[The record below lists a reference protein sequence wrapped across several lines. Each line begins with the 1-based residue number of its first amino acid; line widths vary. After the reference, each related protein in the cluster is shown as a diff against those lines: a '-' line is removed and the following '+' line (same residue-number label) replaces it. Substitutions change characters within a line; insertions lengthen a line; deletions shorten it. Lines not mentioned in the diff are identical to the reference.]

1 MAGVEQL
8 RRREGVNLVQLEA
21 DIAAVHPGGSL
32 PDYVEHTDGVT
43 RAGALS
49 AEAVVRDYESAAK
62 EMEAMGSELID
73 AARKCEALTA
83 QVHDAIAFMRETAAG
98 YREEGR
104 KIFERIEF
112 CEQHGVA
119 TLLSTN
125 GTFLN
130 RESEPI
136 GAGDIRNLRDGDR
149 LRLGAYEIEVR
160 LVEEAIARAG
170 AGGTSPFADPFAM
183 DPFAPAEDVIVF

>member
-8 RRREGVNLVQLEA
+8 RRSEGVNLVRLEA
-21 DIAAVHPGGSL
+21 DIAEVHPGRSLASIAL
-32 PDYVEHTDGVT
+32 PDYVEHKDGVT

-49 AEAVVRDYESAAK
+49 AEVVVRDYESAAK

-104 KIFERIEF
+104 KIFERIEECALF
-112 CEQHGVA
+112 TEDVRKTCEQVKRRMAQVA
-119 TLLSTN
+119 L
-125 GTFLN
+125 
-130 RESEPI
+130 P
-136 GAGDIRNLRDGDR
+136 
-149 LRLGAYEIEVR
+149 
-160 LVEEAIARAG
+160 
-170 AGGTSPFADPFAM
+170 
-183 DPFAPAEDVIVF
+183 

>member
-1 MAGVEQL
+1 MFERL
-8 RRREGVNLVQLEA
+8 RRREGVNLVQHEA
-21 DIAAVHPGGSL
+21 DIPAVHPGSSRASIAL
-32 PDYVEHTDGVT
+32 PDYVEHKDGVT

-104 KIFERIEF
+104 KIFKRIEECALF
-112 CEQHGVA
+112 
-119 TLLSTN
+119 T
-125 GTFLN
+125 
-130 RESEPI
+130 
-136 GAGDIRNLRDGDR
+136 
-149 LRLGAYEIEVR
+149 
-160 LVEEAIARAG
+160 
-170 AGGTSPFADPFAM
+170 
-183 DPFAPAEDVIVF
+183 EDVRKTCETVKRRMMEDRSIA

>member
-1 MAGVEQL
+1 MFERL

-21 DIAAVHPGGSL
+21 DIAAVHPGSSPASIGL
-32 PDYVEHTDGVT
+32 PDRAEHTDGVT
-43 RAGALS
+43 RLSALS

-104 KIFERIEF
+104 KIFERIEECALF
-112 CEQHGVA
+112 TEDVRKTCEQVKRRMAQVA
-119 TLLSTN
+119 L
-125 GTFLN
+125 
-130 RESEPI
+130 P
-136 GAGDIRNLRDGDR
+136 
-149 LRLGAYEIEVR
+149 
-160 LVEEAIARAG
+160 
-170 AGGTSPFADPFAM
+170 
-183 DPFAPAEDVIVF
+183 

>member
-1 MAGVEQL
+1 MFERL
-8 RRREGVNLVQLEA
+8 RRREGVNFDQLEA
-21 DIAAVHPGGSL
+21 DIAAVHPGRSPASIAL
-32 PDYVEHTDGVT
+32 PDSVEHTIT

-104 KIFERIEF
+104 KIFERIEKCALF
-112 CEQHGVA
+112 TEDVRKTCEQVKRRMA
-119 TLLSTN
+119 Q
-125 GTFLN
+125 
-130 RESEPI
+130 
-136 GAGDIRNLRDGDR
+136 A
-149 LRLGAYEIEVR
+149 
-160 LVEEAIARAG
+160 
-170 AGGTSPFADPFAM
+170 
-183 DPFAPAEDVIVF
+183 

>member
-8 RRREGVNLVQLEA
+8 RRSEGVNLFRLEA
-21 DIAAVHPGGSL
+21 DIAEVHPGRSLASIAL
-32 PDYVEHTDGVT
+32 PDYVEHKDGVT

-104 KIFERIEF
+104 KIFERIEECALF
-112 CEQHGVA
+112 TEDVRKTCEQVKRRM
-119 TLLSTN
+119 TQV
-125 GTFLN
+125 TF
-130 RESEPI
+130 P
-136 GAGDIRNLRDGDR
+136 
-149 LRLGAYEIEVR
+149 
-160 LVEEAIARAG
+160 
-170 AGGTSPFADPFAM
+170 
-183 DPFAPAEDVIVF
+183 